1 MGGVASYG
9 AKVTDA
15 QMDLLFDRVSVI
27 VIALDNDDAGRE
39 QARKL
44 RQKYLRSGKSIKFLN
59 YSGIEG
65 KDIGEPEVT
74 DNQIRKAVL
83 TSVALPLARI

>member
-1 MGGVASYG
+1 
-9 AKVTDA
+9 
-15 QMDLLFDRVSVI
+15 MDLLFYRVSVI

-39 QARKL
+39 AARKI
-44 RQKYLRSGKSIKFLN
+44 RQKYLRSGKTIKFLN

-74 DNQIRKAVL
+74 DTQIRNAVM